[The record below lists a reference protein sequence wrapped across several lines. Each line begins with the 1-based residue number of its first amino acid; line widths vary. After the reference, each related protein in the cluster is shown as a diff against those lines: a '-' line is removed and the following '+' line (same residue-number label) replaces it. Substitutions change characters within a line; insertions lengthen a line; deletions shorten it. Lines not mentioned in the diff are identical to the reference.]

1 MTEVGDEMKRVD
13 VSREDI
19 LKIGMELLT
28 SGNVRTLTLRDVSSQ
43 TGVSVGTLYNYFGNK
58 EQLQREVFGHFW
70 KSAMYQDSILNCDD
84 IDFISHVEQSYSSF
98 FKNFQKIQN
107 GMSNNTSNT
116 TNKCDTQTNFPMKHI
131 SEKLESWIE
140 TLMEFHNDELKEV
153 ELKCTRTEIIN
164 YIVDTYIGN
173 LLRGHDN
180 LGIAMKVLRAY
191 L

>member
-1 MTEVGDEMKRVD
+1 MKRVD

-19 LKIGMELLT
+19 LKTGMELLT
-28 SGNVRTLTLRDVSSQ
+28 SGNVRTLTLRDISSQ

-58 EQLQREVFGHFW
+58 EQLQREVLGYFW

-84 IDFISHVEQSYSSF
+84 IDFISHVEQSYSLF
-98 FKNFQKIQN
+98 FKNFQKMHN
-107 GMSNNTSNT
+107 SMSKNTSNT
-116 TNKCDTQTNFPMKHI
+116 ANKSETQTNFPMKHI
-131 SEKLESWIE
+131 SEKLESWVE
-140 TLMEFHNDELKEV
+140 TLMEFHNDELKEI

-164 YIVDTYIGN
+164 YIVDTYMGS

-180 LGIAMKVLRAY
+180 LGFAMKVLRAY